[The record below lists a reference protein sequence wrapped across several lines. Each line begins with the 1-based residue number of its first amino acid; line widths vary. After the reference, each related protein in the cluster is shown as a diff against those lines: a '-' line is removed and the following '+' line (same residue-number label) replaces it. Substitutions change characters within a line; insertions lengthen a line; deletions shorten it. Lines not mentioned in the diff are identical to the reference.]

1 MRPFIPHILLSLV
14 SIAFSHTLDTTLLSR
29 ADTLPAPVSIA
40 PDQNWDGIDG
50 KWSSFTLRVGTPTQF
65 VRTFVSFAVYQQWVV
80 LPLGCSAAAVEG
92 DCAEARGWLFDND
105 TSSTWDPVGIYEL
118 LVGQNLGVYG
128 NGIAA
133 FDNVGLGGEG
143 EGGPTVDNTTIL
155 AYAGYQYYLGMF
167 GINPKPSNFSAF
179 SNPTPSLMTLLKE
192 QRKIPS
198 VSFGYTAG
206 AHYRFT
212 GSFASLTLGGYDTNK
227 YAANNVT
234 FIFAPDNERD
244 VMVAIQSINTPSRD
258 DSNPVATEMLPNK
271 VYALIDST
279 APELWLPLEACRAF
293 EYEFGLT
300 YDNKTDLYLIN
311 DTQHEILVERNASV
325 TFKLGQGPDSDAT
338 VSIVLPYAAFDL
350 QARPPFRNIAN
361 ESYYFPIRRGNS
373 SQYTLG
379 RTFLQEAYITV
390 DYEVS
395 RFQLSQ
401 VVWDQTADQ
410 NLVVIP
416 PANASNDA
424 SIWTSPNW
432 DQGSAE
438 RAPGSGNNSTTAS
451 ASNSGSSSLG
461 AGAIAGIAVGAAAI
475 LAIVGFIF
483 FYRRRQKRR
492 RAAAAAAAAVAAAN
506 SSESK
511 PASSSGSTSSQTKGA
526 TVYPKAE
533 LAGSSP
539 FPFGITHHDLD
550 NKGLLPPGMP
560 HTPTGNGP
568 LSAYSPTS
576 PSAGEGT
583 YSSGNTL
590 LSPASEA
597 DSKQLNIYEMPGDMP
612 VVREKD
618 GKQLSEKE
626 ALQHREKLYNG
637 VDSTA
642 VTPTTPV
649 HPDYATGGAQDP
661 ETPVQPRRVNP
672 EDIVDARTG
681 EAVSGRQH
689 RAFSFEGERGTL
701 DSQ

>member
-1 MRPFIPHILLSLV
+1 MRSFLPHVLLSLV
-14 SIAFSHTLDTTLLSR
+14 TIALSHTLEATLHSR
-29 ADTLPAPVSIA
+29 ADNLPAPLSIA
-40 PDQNWDGIDG
+40 PDHNWDGIDG
-50 KWSSFTLRVGTPTQF
+50 KWSSFTLRVGTPTQT
-65 VRTFVSFAVYQQWVV
+65 VRTFLSFSVYQTWVV
-80 LPLGCSAAAVEG
+80 IPLGCSAAA
-92 DCAEARGWLFDND
+92 DKDSCAEDRGWLFDNG
-105 TSSTWDPVGIYEL
+105 TSSTWDYVGIYRF
-118 LVGQNLGVYG
+118 LVGENLGIYG
-128 NGIAA
+128 NGLTG
-133 FDNVGLGGEG
+133 FDTVGLGGLG
-143 EGGPTVDNTTIL
+143 EGGPTVDNTTII
-155 AYAGYQYYLGMF
+155 AYAGYSYYLGMF
-167 GINPKPSNFSAF
+167 GINPKPSNFTF
-179 SNPTPSLMTLLKE
+179 TDPVPSLMTQLKE

-212 GSFASLTLGGYDTNK
+212 GSFASLTLGGYDTSK
-227 YAANNVT
+227 YEANNHT

-258 DSNPVATEMLPNK
+258 DSNPVATELLPNK

-279 APELWLPLEACRAF
+279 VAELWLPLDACRAF

-311 DTQHEILVERNASV
+311 DTQHEILKERNASV
-325 TFKLGQGPDSDAT
+325 TLELGQGPDSDAT
-338 VSIVLPYAAFDL
+338 VSILLPYAAFDL
-350 QARPPFRNIAN
+350 RATPPFRNIAN

-379 RTFLQEAYITV
+379 RTFLQEAYIIV

-395 RFQLSQ
+395 RFQLAQ

-410 NLVVIP
+410 NLVAIA

-424 SIWTSPNW
+424 SMWTSPSW

-438 RAPGSGNNSTTAS
+438 RAPGSGNNTTAS
-451 ASNSGSSSLG
+451 ASDSGSPSLG
-461 AGAIAGIAVGAAAI
+461 AGAIAGIAVGAVAI
-475 LAIVGFIF
+475 LAIAGFVF

-492 RAAAAAAAAVAAAN
+492 RAAAAAAAAAN
-506 SSESK
+506 STESK
-511 PASSSGSTSSQTKGA
+511 PSSSSGSTSSQSKGA

-533 LAGSSP
+533 LVGSSP
-539 FPFGITHHDLD
+539 FPFGMTHHDLD

-560 HTPTGNGP
+560 HTPTGNGTM
-568 LSAYSPTS
+568 SAYSPTS

-583 YSSGNTL
+583 YSSNNTL

-597 DSKQLNIYEMPGDMP
+597 DSKQLHIYEMPGDMP

-642 VTPTTPV
+642 VTPTTPA
-649 HPDYATGGAQDP
+649 HPDYATSGAQDP